1 MLETIFGFAGAVGV
15 LWLAIEAVDAIA
27 AMLRREWR
35 FSLGRLLVFT
45 AVLSLVIG
53 VLGSLVRSLVGR
65 Y

>member
-1 MLETIFGFAGAVGV
+1 MLETIFRLAGALGV

-35 FSLGRLLVFT
+35 FSLRRLLMFM